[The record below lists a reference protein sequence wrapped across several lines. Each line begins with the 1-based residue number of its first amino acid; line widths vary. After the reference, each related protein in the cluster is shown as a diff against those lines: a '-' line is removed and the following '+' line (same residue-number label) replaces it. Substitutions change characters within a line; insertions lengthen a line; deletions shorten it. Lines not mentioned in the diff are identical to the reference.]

1 MTRADVTLFLHAWS
15 RKPCFIAWPVRA
27 PEVSQSCV
35 QAGQRLQDL
44 IRSALQTP
52 SRPLSHCSPESSK
65 SNARRCAE
73 WPAISFDRGCKE
85 VVFQPWPRRRA
96 NNELTSGAVT
106 GRESGS
112 GRLRCAERPAISSGC
127 AAMASPAAPKASHF
141 SSPLSCAERPA
152 PATAAH
158 AFDCS
163 TMGLGSGFAG
173 FTSSVGRLAA
183 DWAHVRSL

>member
-1 MTRADVTLFLHAWS
+1 M
-15 RKPCFIAWPVRA
+15 
-27 PEVSQSCV
+27 
-35 QAGQRLQDL
+35 

-65 SNARRCAE
+65 SNVRRCAE
-73 WPAISFDRGCKE
+73 WPAISSDCGCKE

-96 NNELTSGAVT
+96 NNELTYGAVT

-112 GRLRCAERPAISSGC
+112 GRLRCAEQPAISSGC
-127 AAMASPAAPKASHF
+127 AAMASHAAPKTSHF
-141 SSPLSCAERPA
+141 SSSLSCAERPA
-152 PATAAH
+152 PATATH

-173 FTSSVGRLAA
+173 FTSSVGWRQTGRMSVPSKVLASSA
-183 DWAHVRSL
+183 FPSDPENEQRGCPSQYKICVACG